1 MYLEYLYVF
10 KNVILMF
17 LLNDQEYSE
26 KVYLVNRNWFI
37 EQWAA
42 ILHAFVFVD
51 KFMFSEISHCL
62 LQKDQAAGKFLYP
75 S

>member
-26 KVYLVNRNWFI
+26 KVYLVNRN
-37 EQWAA
+37 
-42 ILHAFVFVD
+42 
-51 KFMFSEISHCL
+51 
-62 LQKDQAAGKFLYP
+62 
-75 S
+75 

>member
-37 EQWAA
+37 E
-42 ILHAFVFVD
+42 
-51 KFMFSEISHCL
+51 
-62 LQKDQAAGKFLYP
+62 
-75 S
+75 

>member
-10 KNVILMF
+10 ENVILMF

-42 ILHAFVFVD
+42 FCMHLFLLINSCLVRF
-51 KFMFSEISHCL
+51 SHCL

>member
-10 KNVILMF
+10 EHVILMF

-42 ILHAFVFVD
+42 FLHAFVSVD
-51 KFMFSEISHCL
+51 KFMFSEIFPLFASKGSSCW
-62 LQKDQAAGKFLYP
+62 
-75 S
+75 